1 VRRWVIASLLLIA
14 AALATGCG
22 TTEPTHTTTA
32 SDDLTVYTALPMRGA
47 QAPRSRDVIDG
58 ERLALILADGKIG
71 PYTIKLRSLDDSTP
85 KKAGW
90 DPEATLEAVKLAVQD
105 PSTIAFVG
113 DLDAGATALSLPK
126 TNDSD
131 LLQVIPAATY
141 DGFTGGDGHAPGEPD
156 KYQPTGRRT
165 FAAVALSDEIQSR
178 LIADTMKEQSC
189 EKVAVL
195 RAPTGFDASLAEL
208 LERTV
213 KHRGMEVVRDD
224 KVADDDPDTH
234 AKIAEKLVKD
244 DVDCATFAASP
255 SDAPGP
261 LLQAIHAAAPNVRFV
276 LPAALADDA
285 VARSLGPAAPLTT
298 IVGPPP
304 AGPRLSA
311 AFERQFGRRPGP
323 WAAYGYDAMQRTL
336 KAIGSAGTGG
346 NDRRAVIAAFLHQPV
361 TPPRIA
367 VWRAGDAGLELDR
380 ELPQA

>member
-1 VRRWVIASLLLIA
+1 VRRWFIASV
-14 AALATGCG
+14 LASVFLAGCG
-22 TTEPTHTTTA
+22 TSEPTHTTTA

-58 ERLALILADGKIG
+58 ERLALLLADGKVG
-71 PYTIKLRSLDDSTP
+71 PYTVKLRSLDDSTV

-90 DPEATLEAVKLAVQD
+90 DPEATLDAVKLAVDD
-105 PSTIAFVG
+105 PSTIAFIG

-126 TNDSD
+126 TNEND

-156 KYQPTGRRT
+156 KYQPSGRRT
-165 FAAVALSDEIQSR
+165 FASVALPDELQSR
-178 LIADTMKEQSC
+178 IVADTMKEQGC
-189 EKVAVL
+189 AKVAVL

-213 KHRGMEVVRDD
+213 KHRGMEVADDD
-224 KVADDDPDTH
+224 KVADDDVDTH
-234 AKIAEKLVKD
+234 TKMAEKVVKAQA
-244 DVDCATFAASP
+244 DCVTFAGSP
-255 SDAPGP
+255 SDAPGS
-261 LLQAIHAAAPNVRFV
+261 LLRAIHTAAPDVRFV

-285 VARSLGPAAPLTT
+285 VARSIGPAAPMTT

-304 AGPRLSA
+304 AGPRFGA

-323 WAAYGYDAMQRTL
+323 WAAYGYDAMHRTL
-336 KAIGSAGTGG
+336 KAIDAAGTRG
-346 NDRRAVIAAFLHQPV
+346 NDRRAVISVFLHQAR
-361 TPPRIA
+361 TPTGMA
-367 VWRAGDAGLELDR
+367 LWRPTADGLQLDH

>member
-1 VRRWVIASLLLIA
+1 ML
-14 AALATGCG
+14 AALFVAGCG
-22 TTEPTHTTTA
+22 TSEPAHTTTA

-58 ERLALILADGKIG
+58 ERLALLLADGTVG
-71 PYTIKLRSLDDSTP
+71 DYSVKLRSLDDSTV
-85 KKAGW
+85 KKQGW
-90 DPEATLEAVKLAVQD
+90 DPEATLDAAKLAVDD
-105 PSTIAFVG
+105 PSTIAFIG

-126 TNDSD
+126 TNARD

-156 KYQPTGRRT
+156 KYQPSGRRT
-165 FAAVALSDEIQSR
+165 FAAVALSDEVQSR
-178 LIADTMKEQSC
+178 IVADTLKDQGC

-208 LERTV
+208 LGRTV
-213 KHRGMEVVRDD
+213 KHRGMDVADVD
-224 KVADDDPDTH
+224 KVADDEPDTH
-234 AKIAEKLVKD
+234 VKMAEKVVKAQA
-244 DVDCATFAASP
+244 DCVTFAGSP

-261 LLQAIHAAAPNVRFV
+261 LLRAIHAAAPAMRFV

-304 AGPRLSA
+304 AGPRFAA

-323 WAAYGYDAMQRTL
+323 WSAYGYDAMHRTL
-336 KAIGSAGTGG
+336 KAIATAGARG
-346 NDRRAVIAAFLHQPV
+346 NDRRAVISAFLRQPR
-361 TPPRIA
+361 TAPPIA
-367 VWRAGDAGLELDR
+367 LWRPTAQGLQLER